1 MLFFTC
7 RILRS
12 IFKLIYN
19 KSTKGTW
26 LSVFCV
32 HEHIIQT
39 YISKKI
45 MRKDI
50 LTKLKS
56 NSGASLMAALLFFI
70 MCATVGSFVLAAAT
84 ASSGRLAGLKRNEQ
98 AHYAVNS
105 AADLIAG
112 LVQDEHSKVIIQLTK
127 EYPLGDTGDTEEMTF
142 IDPKTGSP
150 LSASD
155 ENQIMLTYL
164 VNTVYPLLRYD
175 SAFPDRSNP
184 VKGELDTQIG
194 VQGYEDLLVNAKI
207 TLDASLNLSVEIK
220 SATAGNS
227 ETITLHFQPVVEETE
242 KITHHNMNET
252 VGSDGDKRNSVYLKT
267 YTIRWTDPVME

>member
-1 MLFFTC
+1 
-7 RILRS
+7 
-12 IFKLIYN
+12 
-19 KSTKGTW
+19 
-26 LSVFCV
+26 
-32 HEHIIQT
+32 
-39 YISKKI
+39 

-112 LVQDEHSKVIIQLTK
+112 LVQDENSKVIIQLTK
-127 EYPLGDTGDTEEMTF
+127 EYPSKKTTKKAF
-142 IDPKTGSP
+142 INPNNGSE
-150 LSASD
+150 LAEYDSIT
-155 ENQIMLTYL
+155 NQIVLPYL
-164 VNTVYPLLRYD
+164 VKTVYPALDYD
-175 SAFPDRSNP
+175 SAFPGISAMT
-184 VKGELDTQIG
+184 GTQTIQVG
-194 VQGYEDLLVNAKI
+194 VPGYDDLSVNAKY
-207 TLDASLNLSVEIK
+207 TLDESLNLSVEITPAVSGVTSFEK
-220 SATAGNS
+220 VTM
-227 ETITLHFQPVVEETE
+227 HFKPVVEETE

-252 VGSDGDKRNSVYLKT
+252 DDKRNSVYLKT